1 MEQVPKIKL
10 PVALKITNKLNT
22 LSKVG
27 SEQILDFVAK
37 EEIRSM
43 FYLYLFKKY
52 KSNCFIHSKN
62 LLGKGIG
69 MTLRLS
75 SNQVVEKELDIV
87 SELLVD
93 CISKLETKIVIVPIN
108 FFGYSE
114 TKKDSAHANV
124 LIYRKKF
131 NQIEQFEPHGQRFS
145 GNDKDVANDLVAKAM
160 KMFVSKVNAKLISL
174 KKPEVQFI
182 HSSHV
187 CPYINGLQGYE
198 SSSELIKKIEEGG
211 GYCAAWSMFFTE
223 LCLQNPEIPSSSLI
237 NYIFDI
243 LSSMGEMEKA
253 NYLRQ
258 VIRGYSAF
266 INQKIDQYFSLFAFS
281 ESGLTIKKIKQFS
294 GVEASRFKN
303 IISNLV
309 NIEMNLSTNPFYVEN
324 SLEEIQ
330 TDLLKLN
337 ETLNGK
343 VHIDFNKMSKITEL
357 KNEKVTLQLYE
368 QFKNFNSPLSLRSS
382 SRVNQP
388 KKIEE
393 PAPKHMAIKASSPV
407 LPKKRSRALPKAK
420 TIRACPEGK
429 DRNPATGR
437 CKRIQTQKRAS
448 KVKVAES
455 CLVGEKKNPA
465 TGRCITVSNVK
476 TAKPCLE
483 GKERNPAT
491 GRCKNIQT
499 QKRLPPKT
507 PKVKIAKPCL
517 EGKERNPATGR
528 CKSIQTRKRVPREQ
542 MKTL

>member
-62 LLGKGIG
+62 LIASGIG
-69 MTLRLS
+69 MSLKLS
-75 SNQVVEKELDIV
+75 SNQMVEKELDIV

-93 CISKLETKIVIVPIN
+93 CISKLGTKIVIIPIN
-108 FFGYSE
+108 FYGYNPE
-114 TKKDSAHANV
+114 KRESAHANV

-131 NQIEQFEPHGQRFS
+131 NQIEHFEPHGQKFS
-145 GNDKDVANDLVAKAM
+145 GKNKDGVNDLVEKAM

-174 KKPEVQFI
+174 KKPEIQFI
-182 HSSHV
+182 QSSEV
-187 CPYINGLQGYE
+187 CPYINGLQNLE
-198 SSSELIKKIEEGG
+198 SNSELVKKIEEGG

-223 LCLQNPEIPSSSLI
+223 LCLQNPEIPSSTLMK
-237 NYIFDI
+237 YIFDI
-243 LSSMGEMEKA
+243 LSSMGNMETR
-253 NYLRQ
+253 NYMRQ

-266 INQKIDQYFSLFAFS
+266 INQKIDKYFSLFAFS

-294 GVEASRFKN
+294 DFESSRFKG

-309 NIEMNLSTNPFYVEN
+309 NIEMNLSTNPLYVEN

-330 TDLLKLN
+330 EDLLKLN
-337 ETLNGK
+337 ETLPDK
-343 VHIDFNKMSKITEL
+343 VNIDFNRMIKLTEL
-357 KNEKVTLQLYE
+357 KRTKAALQLY
-368 QFKNFNSPLSLRSS
+368 QHFKSFDSPVSLRSS
-382 SRVNQP
+382 SAVKQP
-388 KKIEE
+388 KITEE
-393 PAPKHMAIKASSPV
+393 SVPKPMATKASSPV
-407 LPKKRSRALPKAK
+407 LPKKRSRAVPKTK
-420 TIRACPEGK
+420 TIQSCPEGK
-429 DRNPATGR
+429 ERNPATGR
-437 CKRIQTQKRAS
+437 CKSIQTQKR
-448 KVKVAES
+448 KVAES
-455 CLVGEKKNPA
+455 CLIGKKINPA

-476 TAKPCLE
+476 AAKPCLE

-499 QKRLPPKT
+499 QRLLLPKT

-517 EGKERNPATGR
+517 EGKERNPSTGR
-528 CKSIQTRKRVPREQ
+528 CKSIQTRKRAPQ
-542 MKTL
+542 KQTKTL

>member
-27 SEQILDFVAK
+27 SEEILDFVAK
-37 EEIRSM
+37 EEIMSM

-62 LLGKGIG
+62 LVTSGIG
-69 MTLRLS
+69 MTLKLS
-75 SNQVVEKELDIV
+75 DNKMVERELDVV

-93 CISKLETKIVIVPIN
+93 CISKLETKIIIIPIA
-108 FFGYSE
+108 FSGFSE
-114 TKKDSAHANV
+114 TNKDSAHANV

-131 NQIEQFEPHGQRFS
+131 NQIEQFEPHGQKFS
-145 GNDKDVANDLVAKAM
+145 RKNKNGENELVEKAM

-182 HSSHV
+182 HSSEV
-187 CPYINGLQGYE
+187 CPYLNGLQNLE
-198 SSSELIKKIEEGG
+198 SSSELVKKIEEGR
-211 GYCAAWSMFFTE
+211 GYCGAWSMFFTE
-223 LCLQNPEIPSSSLI
+223 LCLQNPEIPSFTLM
-237 NYIFDI
+237 NYIFYI
-243 LSSMGEMEKA
+243 LSSMGNMERK

-258 VIRGYSAF
+258 VIRGYSTF

-294 GVEASRFKN
+294 GSESSRFRS

-330 TDLLKLN
+330 TDLRRLN

-343 VHIDFNKMSKITEL
+343 VNIDFNKLRKITEL
-357 KNEKVTLQLYE
+357 NFKKVTLGLHKN
-368 QFKNFNSPLSLRSS
+368 FKNFDSPLSHRSS
-382 SRVNQP
+382 STIEQP

-393 PAPKHMAIKASSPV
+393 PAPKPMATKASSPV
-407 LPKKRSRALPKAK
+407 LPKKRSRTLPKAK
-420 TIRACPEGK
+420 TIQPCPEGK
-429 DRNPATGR
+429 ERNPATGR

-455 CLVGEKKNPA
+455 CLVGKKINPA

-528 CKSIQTRKRVPREQ
+528 CKSIQTRKRVPRDQ

>member
-62 LLGKGIG
+62 LINSGIG
-69 MTLRLS
+69 MTLKLS
-75 SNQVVEKELDIV
+75 SNQMVEKELDIV

-93 CISKLETKIVIVPIN
+93 CISKLGTKIVIIPIN
-108 FFGYSE
+108 FYGFNPAKRES
-114 TKKDSAHANV
+114 SHANV

-131 NQIEQFEPHGQRFS
+131 NQIEHFEPHGQKFS
-145 GNDKDVANDLVAKAM
+145 GTNKDGVNDLVEKAM

-174 KKPEVQFI
+174 KKPEIQFI
-182 HSSHV
+182 NSSEV
-187 CPYINGLQGYE
+187 CPYINGLQNLE
-198 SSSELIKKIEEGG
+198 SNSELVKKIEEGG

-223 LCLQNPEIPSSSLI
+223 LCLQNPEIPSSTLMK
-237 NYIFDI
+237 YIFDI
-243 LSSMGEMEKA
+243 LSSMGNMETR
-253 NYLRQ
+253 NYMRQ

-266 INQKIDQYFSLFAFS
+266 INQKIDKYFSLFAFS

-294 GVEASRFKN
+294 DFESSRFQG

-309 NIEMNLSTNPFYVEN
+309 NIEMNLSTNPLYVEN
-324 SLEEIQ
+324 SLKEIQ
-330 TDLLKLN
+330 EDLLKLN
-337 ETLNGK
+337 ETLPDK
-343 VHIDFNKMSKITEL
+343 VNFDFNRMIKLTEL
-357 KNEKVTLQLYE
+357 KRTKTALQLY
-368 QFKNFNSPLSLRSS
+368 QHFKSFDSPVSLRSS
-382 SRVNQP
+382 SAVKQP
-388 KKIEE
+388 KITEE
-393 PAPKHMAIKASSPV
+393 PAPKPMATKASSPV
-407 LPKKRSRALPKAK
+407 LPKKRSRAVPKAK
-420 TIRACPEGK
+420 TIQPCPEGK
-429 DRNPATGR
+429 ERNPATGR
-437 CKRIQTQKRAS
+437 CKSIQTQKR
-448 KVKVAES
+448 KVAES
-455 CLVGEKKNPA
+455 CLIGKKINPD
-465 TGRCITVSNVK
+465 TGRCITVSKVK
-476 TAKPCLE
+476 TAKSCTE

-499 QKRLPPKT
+499 QRLLSPKT

-517 EGKERNPATGR
+517 EGKERNPTTGR

-542 MKTL
+542 TKTL

>member
-69 MTLRLS
+69 MTLKLS
-75 SNQVVEKELDIV
+75 SNQMVEKELDIV
-87 SELLVD
+87 SELFVD
-93 CISKLETKIVIVPIN
+93 CISKLGTKIVIIPIN
-108 FFGYSE
+108 FYGYSE
-114 TKKDSAHANV
+114 THKLSAHANV

-131 NQIEQFEPHGQRFS
+131 NQIEQFEPHGQRFA
-145 GNDKDVANDLVAKAM
+145 GPDKDVANDLVAKAM

-182 HSSHV
+182 HSSHI
-187 CPYINGLQGYE
+187 CPYINGLQNLE
-198 SSSELIKKIEEGG
+198 STSELIKKIEEGG

-223 LCLQNPEIPSSSLI
+223 LCLQNPEIPSSSLM

-243 LSSMGEMEKA
+243 LSSMGNMEKA

-281 ESGLTIKKIKQFS
+281 ESGLTINKIKKFS
-294 GVEASRFKN
+294 DSESARFKQ

-324 SLEEIQ
+324 SLKEIQ

-337 ETLNGK
+337 EKLTDK
-343 VHIDFNKMSKITEL
+343 VHIDFGRTITILNEL
-357 KNEKVTLQLYE
+357 KNKKVTLQLYE
-368 QFKNFNSPLSLRSS
+368 QFKNFDSPLSFRSS
-382 SRVNQP
+382 STVKQP
-388 KKIEE
+388 KITKE
-393 PAPKHMAIKASSPV
+393 PAPKSTAIKASSPV

-420 TIRACPEGK
+420 TIQPCPEGK
-429 DRNPATGR
+429 ERNPATGR
-437 CKRIQTQKRAS
+437 CKSIQTQKR
-448 KVKVAES
+448 KVAES
-455 CLVGEKKNPA
+455 CLIGKKINPA
-465 TGRCITVSNVK
+465 TGRCITVSKVK
-476 TAKPCLE
+476 TAKSCLE

-499 QKRLPPKT
+499 QKQLPPKT
-507 PKVKIAKPCL
+507 PKVKIALPCL

-542 MKTL
+542 TKTL

>member
-1 MEQVPKIKL
+1 MEPVPKIKL

-52 KSNCFIHSKN
+52 KSNCFIHAKN
-62 LLGKGIG
+62 LVGKGIG
-69 MTLRLS
+69 MTLRLF
-75 SNQVVEKELDIV
+75 NNKMVERELDIV
-87 SELLVD
+87 SELLVG
-93 CISKLETKIVIVPIN
+93 CISKLENKIVIIPIN
-108 FFGYSE
+108 FYGFSE
-114 TKKDSAHANV
+114 TDKLAAHANV

-145 GNDKDVANDLVAKAM
+145 GPDKDVANDLVAKAI

-182 HSSHV
+182 HSSEV
-187 CPYINGLQGYE
+187 CPYINGLQSLE
-198 SSSELIKKIEEGG
+198 SSSELVTKIEEGG

-223 LCLQNPEIPSSSLI
+223 LCLQNPEIPSSTLMK
-237 NYIFDI
+237 YIFDV
-243 LSSMGEMEKA
+243 LSSMGNMERK

-258 VIRGYSAF
+258 VIRGYSTF

-294 GVEASRFKN
+294 DVEASRFKN

-330 TDLLKLN
+330 TDLRRLN

-343 VHIDFNKMSKITEL
+343 VNFDFNKMRKITEL
-357 KNEKVTLQLYE
+357 KNEKVTFQLYE
-368 QFKNFNSPLSLRSS
+368 QFKNFDSPLSHRSS
-382 SRVNQP
+382 STIEQP

-393 PAPKHMAIKASSPV
+393 PAPKPMAIKASSPV
-407 LPKKRSRALPKAK
+407 LPKKRSRTLPKAK
-420 TIRACPEGK
+420 TIQPCPEGK
-429 DRNPATGR
+429 ERNPATGR
-437 CKRIQTQKRAS
+437 CKRIQTQKRTP

-455 CLVGEKKNPA
+455 CLIGKKINPA

-491 GRCKNIQT
+491 GRCKNILT

-517 EGKERNPATGR
+517 EGKEINPATGR